1 MIINTNVM
9 DDVRV
14 AAGLLTIDEVLALCS
29 SNTIF
34 DPFSVLISRKVE
46 IGAGNILYPVT
57 SLLSDG
63 SAKLTIGNDNTFHSG
78 TVISATSGDIVV
90 ANKNQFGEG
99 GFTAKANRVGARI
112 LIGSRGRYLGGATV
126 FGTSVL
132 EDGSQIL
139 GAITLDDCHLEGGGS
154 FLSGDPDERGG
165 VLKGLGT
172 ARNLF
177 IPRGHVIAAQG
188 QFDVAAIK
196 LQSYYHSRTK

>member
-63 SAKLTIGNDNTFHSG
+63 SATLTIGNDNTFHSG

-99 GFTAKANRVGARI
+99 GFTAKANRAGARI
-112 LIGSRGRYLGGATV
+112 LIGSSGRKITGSRIWIRNTV
-126 FGTSVL
+126 
-132 EDGSQIL
+132 
-139 GAITLDDCHLEGGGS
+139 
-154 FLSGDPDERGG
+154 
-165 VLKGLGT
+165 
-172 ARNLF
+172 
-177 IPRGHVIAAQG
+177 
-188 QFDVAAIK
+188 
-196 LQSYYHSRTK
+196 

>member
-63 SAKLTIGNDNTFHSG
+63 SATLTIGNDNTFHSARLFPRLAG
-78 TVISATSGDIVV
+78 ISLSPIKTSS
-90 ANKNQFGEG
+90 
-99 GFTAKANRVGARI
+99 AKAALRQRQIERVHA
-112 LIGSRGRYLGGATV
+112 
-126 FGTSVL
+126 F
-132 EDGSQIL
+132 
-139 GAITLDDCHLEGGGS
+139 
-154 FLSGDPDERGG
+154 
-165 VLKGLGT
+165 
-172 ARNLF
+172 
-177 IPRGHVIAAQG
+177 
-188 QFDVAAIK
+188 
-196 LQSYYHSRTK
+196 